1 MRVSINMSIIRG
13 FMTRLN
19 SGRQIKLKYRIIL
32 VNIISLLISLIVSY
46 LYFITS
52 IKKFHDK
59 HDLIEIDGMT
69 FWSYNWIGL
78 IIVGISFVI
87 SCVIIITFSCR
98 FSNRLSSFQDLMHK
112 VVLGE
117 YENLQVIDG
126 FDEISEM
133 YRDLNTMISS
143 IQRLISK
150 VYEEQM
156 QKEKLYSRQ
165 KDVEFKMLASQ
176 INPHF
181 LYNTLET
188 IRMKA
193 RANKQTEI
201 EELVK
206 MLAKILRRNIQVGD
220 KLVTLKSELELVDY
234 YLKIQQYR
242 FGERMSYN
250 IDVRCNID
258 SLKIMPLII
267 QPIVENAFVHGL
279 ESKEGKGKIDV
290 VVELKERLIIQV
302 IDNGKGMTETKLN
315 EIIKSFNDYNRLDSN
330 HIGLSN
336 VNQRIKL
343 LYGDEYGL
351 DIESTVGEGT
361 TVRIE
366 LPKDITR

>member
-1 MRVSINMSIIRG
+1 
-13 FMTRLN
+13 
-19 SGRQIKLKYRIIL
+19 
-32 VNIISLLISLIVSY
+32 
-46 LYFITS
+46 
-52 IKKFHDK
+52 
-59 HDLIEIDGMT
+59 
-69 FWSYNWIGL
+69 
-78 IIVGISFVI
+78 
-87 SCVIIITFSCR
+87 
-98 FSNRLSSFQDLMHK
+98 
-112 VVLGE
+112 GE

-193 RANKQTEI
+193 RANNQTEI